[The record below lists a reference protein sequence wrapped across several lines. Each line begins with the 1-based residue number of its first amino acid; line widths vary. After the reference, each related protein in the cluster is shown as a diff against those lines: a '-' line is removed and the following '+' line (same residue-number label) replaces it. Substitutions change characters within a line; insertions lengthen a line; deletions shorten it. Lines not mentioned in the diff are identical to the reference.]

1 MLPRARA
8 RIFARLVLL
17 AALALVAAA
26 SGTASAASG
35 HSPAAR
41 PAAKHLS
48 AKARERRAA
57 ACRRALQLA
66 RHHSRI
72 ALRIQ
77 RRHHCARSRRPS
89 RAHSRGPAAPGSA
102 SLGGLQFGL
111 NSMWFNDSDLTRVHD
126 AGVTMARVE
135 IDWGAVEPSRGNWR
149 WGTWD
154 PIFAKAAAHGVTL
167 LPILMGPP
175 SWAGLAWN
183 QIPTD
188 PSGYADYV
196 AHVVARYG
204 PGGSFWK
211 SNPGVAYHPASYFEI
226 WNEPY
231 WIDFARGGSNPQNY
245 ARLYRAAVAAGR
257 AANPQARYLIEADT
271 SGTTPSLGYV
281 EWVDAMYRAVPDLN
295 NYVDGVA
302 VHPYSQPRGPDV
314 YTPSGFSRWQFRRIE
329 QIRQKF
335 VNHGASDKPFWIT
348 EIGWPTC
355 PANPGKCV
363 PESTQAADT
372 ARMIDMLKTDY
383 ASYVRAVFL
392 YNYHDP
398 SRQDPSNME
407 NWFGL
412 FRAGGSPKP
421 VWDVLRKATGAI

>member
-8 RIFARLVLL
+8 RIAARLVLL
-17 AALALVAAA
+17 AALALALVA
-26 SGTASAASG
+26 GPASAASE
-35 HSPAAR
+35 HASRSAH
-41 PAAKHLS
+41 PAAKHSS
-48 AKARERRAA
+48 AKARKQRAA

-66 RHHSRI
+66 RHHSRL

-77 RRHHCARSRRPS
+77 RRHRCARPRRHI
-89 RAHSRGPAAPGSA
+89 RRPAAPGSA
-102 SLGGLQFGL
+102 SLGGLQFGV

-154 PIFAKAAAHGVTL
+154 SIFARAAAHGVTL

-183 QIPTD
+183 EIPTN
-188 PSGYADYV
+188 PAGYADYV

-204 PGGSFWK
+204 PGGSFWR
-211 SNPGVAYHPASYFEI
+211 SNQGLAYHPAGYFEI

-231 WIDFARGGSNPQNY
+231 WIDFAAGGSNPQNY
-245 ARLYRAAVAAGR
+245 ARLYRAAAAAGR
-257 AANPQARYLIEADT
+257 AANPQARYLIEADV

-281 EWVDAMYRAVPDLN
+281 EWVDVMYRAVPDLN
-295 NYVDGVA
+295 DYIDGVA

-314 YTPSGFSRWQFRRIE
+314 YTPGGFSRWQFRRIE

-355 PANPGKCV
+355 PSNPEKCV
-363 PESTQAADT
+363 SESTQAADT
-372 ARMIDMLKTDY
+372 ARMIAMLKTNY
-383 ASYVRAVFL
+383 ASYVRALFL

-398 SRQDPSNME
+398 ARQNPSNME

-412 FRAGGSPKP
+412 FRGNGSPKP
-421 VWDVLRKATGAI
+421 VWDVLRRATGAI